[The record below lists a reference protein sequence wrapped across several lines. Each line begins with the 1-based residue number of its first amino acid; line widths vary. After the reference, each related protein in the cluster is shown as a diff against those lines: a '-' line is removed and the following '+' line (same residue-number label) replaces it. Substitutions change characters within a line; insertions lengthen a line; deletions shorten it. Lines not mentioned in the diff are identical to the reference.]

1 MPEKGLPAGE
11 LPATGVL
18 TVVNA
23 ADTRRAGLR
32 HRLRR
37 MLPLLAAVAILQAA
51 AATGWLYLRSG
62 TGPVAGAGLR
72 ARHVTALGAAA
83 VPAAPT
89 PPTTAPPAPP
99 PPPTPAEL
107 RLQSQLAGA
116 LEGTPGC
123 VVVGDGA
130 NRAADIQ
137 GATPFA
143 PASTQKLLV
152 AAAALAVL
160 GPDYRFQ
167 TTAVAANPPTNGT
180 VSQLWLVGTGDPV
193 LATADYAATWVRD
206 RRYAGQPTTP
216 FESLAD
222 QVAAAG
228 VRSVPGG
235 IHGDDARFVG
245 VRYLPQWT
253 PADVAS
259 GNASPLSALDLNQ
272 GWQGFTSGYVP
283 AADPPAFA
291 AGQLSRLL
299 ALRGVAAPPVP
310 APDAVAPN
318 GTVLATVQSVPLGQI
333 VTAMLRS
340 SDNHTAEML
349 ALELGRRVEGEGSTA
364 AGLRAVAQVDQ
375 GLGIPTGGLTLV
387 DGSGLS
393 HDDRATCD
401 TLLGAVDRGTSRPE
415 LAAIPLGLP
424 VAGLS
429 GTLVNRWAGTPLQG
443 HLAAKTGS
451 IGGVAAMAGTL
462 DLGHP
467 IHFAMI
473 LNGPGNLTEVE
484 QRAVAALAA
493 YPGP

>member
-116 LEGTPGC
+116 L
-123 VVVGDGA
+123 
-130 NRAADIQ
+130 RAADIQ

-349 ALELGRRVEGEGSTA
+349 ALELGRRVEARAAPRPGCGRSRRSIRGSA
-364 AGLRAVAQVDQ
+364 
-375 GLGIPTGGLTLV
+375 
-387 DGSGLS
+387 
-393 HDDRATCD
+393 
-401 TLLGAVDRGTSRPE
+401 SRP
-415 LAAIPLGLP
+415 AA
-424 VAGLS
+424 
-429 GTLVNRWAGTPLQG
+429 
-443 HLAAKTGS
+443 
-451 IGGVAAMAGTL
+451 
-462 DLGHP
+462 
-467 IHFAMI
+467 
-473 LNGPGNLTEVE
+473 
-484 QRAVAALAA
+484 
-493 YPGP
+493 